1 MIKCFHFTLQLYLN
15 KTFETNKRSICGTL
29 VAPDNSNQSNTLI
42 SLVSDTPTPNSH
54 LPFPTHSPP
63 APCCPPLPH
72 THTQYP
78 DRHTH
83 QLPGCSLHFS
93 EFPPFRPVSP
103 PHLPFLPLLPHSS
116 SVAPL
121 LLSQPLFALCH
132 RPFTD
137 LAPICPLVLDRTIIP
152 RQDST
157 ECPNTSARL
166 FCLASIHCCTA
177 AAWWYVGGAGRSWG
191 TERERKSVYLT
202 VR

>member
-1 MIKCFHFTLQLYLN
+1 MKQTKEASAALWLPWTTQINQTLSFHLSVTPQFPPTSHLHPPM
-15 KTFETNKRSICGTL
+15 S
-29 VAPDNSNQSNTLI
+29 
-42 SLVSDTPTPNSH
+42 PTP
-54 LPFPTHSPP
+54 
-63 APCCPPLPH
+63 
-72 THTQYP
+72 THTQCP

-93 EFPPFRPVSP
+93 EFSPFCPASTPPTPPTPVR
-103 PHLPFLPLLPHSS
+103 LPLLPHSF

-121 LLSQPLFALCH
+121 LFSQPLFALCH

-137 LAPICPLVLDRTIIP
+137 LAPICPLVLDRTIIQ

-177 AAWWYVGGAGRSWG
+177 AAWW
-191 TERERKSVYLT
+191 
-202 VR
+202 